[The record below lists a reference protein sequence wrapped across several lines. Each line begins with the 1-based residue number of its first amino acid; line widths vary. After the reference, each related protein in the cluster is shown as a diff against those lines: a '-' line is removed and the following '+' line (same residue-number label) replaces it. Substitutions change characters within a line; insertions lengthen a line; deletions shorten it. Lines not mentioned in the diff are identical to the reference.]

1 MENATMKPADEITK
15 AISQFEVQGAG
26 RLDERVR
33 ADVYEAFGPGGEE
46 AVRGANLRRGRL
58 ILNHRT
64 AQLAAAAAILAA
76 ALVGLRVWDFPGGEA
91 YAVTQTIEALRKVET
106 SHAFCTDWEGHKFE
120 MWIRPDPAT
129 GKNDFICLTE
139 AERDYVVI
147 STPQV
152 SYYYYPGKN
161 LVRIVRGQ
169 LITSELNLAA
179 TVESLTR
186 EAGKQGDSVRIGR
199 KVTDRYGE
207 VISLHCTGAARE
219 FEAWVDPGTKLLV
232 GLEFTRTSNSGEMV
246 KSMEEIRYNEPVPDR
261 LLHFQ
266 CPDDAA
272 IKPEGW
278 GEIDDPN
285 YGMAVAGLSE
295 QQACVRILTDLFA
308 AVNTADLNRLRTLI
322 PFAAAL
328 DDQTLAAAVYQSLGG
343 TWDDPTP
350 GLAGYEIGTLY
361 RDKACPL
368 GVLVPCVLTDHKG
381 GRFAVTFIVRFRQ
394 IEGRES
400 CVVVFTWGRT
410 RRIER

>member
-1 MENATMKPADEITK
+1 MENATMKPANDIIK
-15 AISQFEVQGAG
+15 AISQFEVCGSG

-33 ADVYEAFGPGGEE
+33 AHVYEAFGPTVEE
-46 AVRGANLRRGRL
+46 TARGSKSRRWWL
-58 ILNHRT
+58 ILNNRT
-64 AQLAAAAAILAA
+64 APLAAAAAIVVA
-76 ALVGLRVWDFPGGEA
+76 ALVGLHVWDLLGGEV

-147 STPQV
+147 STSHV

-169 LITSELNLAA
+169 LITSDLDLARM
-179 TVESLTR
+179 VESLTS
-186 EAGKQGDSVRIGR
+186 EADKQGDSVRISR

-207 VISLHCTGAARE
+207 VISLHCMGATRE
-219 FEAWVDPGTKLLV
+219 YEAWVDPRTKLLV
-232 GLEFTRTSNSGEMV
+232 GLEFTRTSTPGEVV
-246 KSMEEIRYNEPVPDR
+246 KSIEQIRYNEPVPDR

-266 CPDDAA
+266 CPDDAV
-272 IKPEGW
+272 IEPERW
-278 GEIDDPN
+278 GKIDDPN
-285 YGMAVAGLSE
+285 YGIAVAGLSE

-308 AVNTADLNRLRTLI
+308 AVNAVDLNRLRTLI
-322 PFAAAL
+322 PFAATL
-328 DDQTLAAAVYQSLGG
+328 DDQTLIAAVYQSLGG
-343 TWDDPTP
+343 TWNDPTP
-350 GLAGYEIGTLY
+350 GLAGYEIGSLY

-381 GRFAVTFIVRFRQ
+381 GRFAVTFIVRFRR

-400 CVVVFTWGRT
+400 CVVVFTWGKT
-410 RRIER
+410 RKIEG

>member
-1 MENATMKPADEITK
+1 MENATMKPAQEIAK
-15 AISQFEVQGAG
+15 AISQFEVRGTG

-46 AVRGANLRRGRL
+46 ATRGAKLRRGRL

-64 AQLAAAAAILAA
+64 AQLATAAAIMVA
-76 ALVGLRVWDFPGGEA
+76 ALVGLHVWNFPGGEA

-120 MWIRPDPAT
+120 MWIRPDSAT

-147 STPQV
+147 STPLV
-152 SYYYYPGKN
+152 SYYYYPGRK
-161 LVRIVRGQ
+161 LVRIVRGR
-169 LITSELNLAA
+169 LITSDLNLAQM
-179 TVESLTR
+179 VESLTR
-186 EAGKQGDSVRIGR
+186 DADKAGDSVRIGR

-219 FEAWVDPGTKLLV
+219 YEAWVDPGTKLLV
-232 GLEFTRTSNSGEMV
+232 GLEFTRTSNSGEIV

-266 CPDDAA
+266 CPDDAV

-278 GEIDDPN
+278 GKIDDPN
-285 YGMAVAGLSE
+285 YGIAVAGLSE

-308 AVNTADLNRLRTLI
+308 AVNAADLNRLRTLI

-350 GLAGYEIGTLY
+350 GLAGYEIGSLY
-361 RDKACPL
+361 RDRACPL

-381 GRFAVTFIVRFRQ
+381 GRFAVTFIVRFRRS
-394 IEGRES
+394 EGRES

-410 RRIER
+410 RRIEG

>member
-1 MENATMKPADEITK
+1 MENATMKPAQEIAE
-15 AISQFEVQGAG
+15 AISQFEVRGTG

-46 AVRGANLRRGRL
+46 TAREARLRRGRL
-58 ILNHRT
+58 IPNHRM
-64 AQLAAAAAILAA
+64 AQLATAAAIMVA
-76 ALVGLRVWDFPGGEA
+76 ALVGLRVWNFPGGEA

-106 SHAFCTDWEGHKFE
+106 SHAFCTDWEGHRFE

-147 STPQV
+147 STPLV
-152 SYYYYPGKN
+152 SYYCYPGRK
-161 LVRIVRGQ
+161 LVRMVRGQ
-169 LITSELNLAA
+169 LITSDLDLAQMM
-179 TVESLTR
+179 ESLR
-186 EAGKQGDSVRIGR
+186 RDASKAGASVRIGR

-207 VISLHCTGAARE
+207 VISLHCTGAVRE
-219 FEAWVDPGTKLLV
+219 YEAWVDPGTKLLV
-232 GLEFTRTSNSGEMV
+232 GLEFTRTSNSGEV
-246 KSMEEIRYNEPVPDR
+246 IKSMEEIRYNEPVPDR

-266 CPDDAA
+266 CPDDAV

-278 GEIDDPN
+278 GKIDDPN
-285 YGMAVAGLSE
+285 YGIAVSGLSE

-308 AVNTADLNRLRTLI
+308 AVNAADLNRLRTLI

-350 GLAGYEIGTLY
+350 GPAGYEVGSLY

-381 GRFAVTFIVRFRQ
+381 ERFAVTFIVRFRRS
-394 IEGRES
+394 EGRES

-410 RRIER
+410 RRIEG

>member
-1 MENATMKPADEITK
+1 MENATMKPAQEIAE
-15 AISQFEVQGAG
+15 AISQFEVRGTG

-46 AVRGANLRRGRL
+46 TAREARLRRGRL
-58 ILNHRT
+58 IPNHRM
-64 AQLAAAAAILAA
+64 AQLATAAAIMVA
-76 ALVGLRVWDFPGGEA
+76 ALVGLRVWNFPGGEA

-106 SHAFCTDWEGHKFE
+106 SHAFCTDWEGHRFE

-147 STPQV
+147 STPLV
-152 SYYYYPGKN
+152 SYYCYPGRK
-161 LVRIVRGQ
+161 LVRMVRGQ
-169 LITSELNLAA
+169 LITSDLDLAQMM
-179 TVESLTR
+179 ESLR
-186 EAGKQGDSVRIGR
+186 RDASKAGASVRIGR

-207 VISLHCTGAARE
+207 VISLHCTGAVRE
-219 FEAWVDPGTKLLV
+219 YEAWVDPGTKLLV
-232 GLEFTRTSNSGEMV
+232 GLEFTRTSNSGEV
-246 KSMEEIRYNEPVPDR
+246 IKSMEEIRYNEPVPDR

-266 CPDDAA
+266 CPDDAV

-278 GEIDDPN
+278 GKIDDPN
-285 YGMAVAGLSE
+285 YGIAVSGLSE
-295 QQACVRILTDLFA
+295 QQACVRILTGLFA
-308 AVNTADLNRLRTLI
+308 AVNAADLNRLRALI

-350 GLAGYEIGTLY
+350 GPAGYEVGSLY

-381 GRFAVTFIVRFRQ
+381 ERFAVTFIVRFRRS
-394 IEGRES
+394 EGRES

-410 RRIER
+410 RRIEG